1 MSDLFDT
8 DSPDYSVDRLRD
20 YADAVKERNRE
31 ALLSHDRLAEMG
43 PEERETGFIIEHEG
57 EAA

>member
-31 ALLSHDRLAEMG
+31 ALLSRDRDVEQG
-43 PEERETGFIIEHEG
+43 PEDIVSELAWAREGD
-57 EAA
+57 